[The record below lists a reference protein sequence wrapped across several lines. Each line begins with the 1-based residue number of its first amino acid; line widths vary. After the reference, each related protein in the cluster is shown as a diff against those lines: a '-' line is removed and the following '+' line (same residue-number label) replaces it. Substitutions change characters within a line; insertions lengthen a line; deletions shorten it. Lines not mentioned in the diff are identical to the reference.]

1 MKTKKIII
9 MILIFL
15 MLGGKVYAGTK
26 DATLI
31 RNKIDGIYAVA
42 PLSDKIHL
50 YNFEMY
56 TLNGKTTYCIEIGKK
71 ITTDTYNSTTNTNE
85 QKTITNLND
94 DKLNYIKAIAYFG
107 YGYPSHNDNKYYMAA
122 QELIWEYLNNIDIT
136 WTSELDVNGP
146 KINIDTYKNEIL
158 SLVKRYITP
167 LSIPKSIVYY
177 IDSKNII
184 TDVNNSLSFYDAKST
199 KIQQIS
205 INENK
210 LEINVGTSFIGND
223 SIILTRKN
231 NYSYPATIYNFEDS
245 QIMLSTG
252 NLEQLKYEINLK
264 IKGATLTM
272 YVVDANTN
280 KYVPTGQASLLNPKY
295 ELYDKNNKLLYEIT
309 IPYPGFQKINNLPYG
324 EYYIKHKKASEGYT
338 LNNNI
343 TKININKID
352 NNVTLSEEVI
362 KTTIEIN
369 KLYEFENENK
379 REPNITFEIYDN
391 NNQLYRT
398 ITTTENGPDIVS
410 LPYGNYTIKQKNTT
424 YGYEKI
430 EDIQINIDE
439 RTNTIL
445 KYNLLDKKIRTLV
458 HITTKDKT
466 TQENIL
472 ESNIKYKILNQDT
485 NEYITYINEKNE
497 EIAEYITNEKGELT
511 LPIKLPYGNYV
522 LDQTT
527 SPKEYLKNNEKI
539 SFSINNKTEYNYIE
553 DQVMLNIDYYNEP
566 IIGKLSINTTKEIAT
581 IKNNRFEKEIK
592 ANSNREVELYLNEK
606 LINTYKTDKTGNV
619 IIENLELGTYC
630 VIDKETRE
638 KKCVDIKNKD
648 NQTKIIEKTIELVQK
663 QTTTVTITNLDD
675 YNNPINNTII
685 ELIQNKKTILEETTN
700 QNGKIIITN
709 IPLGKY
715 CLKEKRINK
724 KYYINEEITCFDINN
739 INENKNIKIINKIK
753 TKQIKVPNT
762 LNNKGYQQI
771 IILPLLIFVLTIVLS
786 SIKKV

>member
-94 DKLNYIKAIAYFG
+94 DNLNYIKAIAYFG

-264 IKGATLTM
+264 IKGVTLTM

-472 ESNIKYKILNQDT
+472 ESDIKYKILNQDT

-771 IILPLLIFVLTIVLS
+771 IILPLLIFILTIVLS